1 MEKSPAGISDG
12 ADHLVLA
19 TSCYS
24 RIELDADRLD
34 AGYEALPG
42 SHRALYR
49 CCRPVIKLQACRLR
63 APEDFYTATSACPRV
78 LVARRAPWRTPGWR
92 LLAAH
97 RDRQERPGKHSWLR
111 AATSPEEMGRQ
122 MACGLHGRVG
132 AAQVVFIGKIALL
145 FNTPPTPGLQL
156 CSNTRRG
163 KPRCPCSASKPRTW
177 RLTAVVGCPLV
188 SSAPFAPPSM
198 SDEHVHDQAKQM
210 MAKVRI
216 VVISPPP
223 SA

>member
-1 MEKSPAGISDG
+1 MLI
-12 ADHLVLA
+12 
-19 TSCYS
+19 
-24 RIELDADRLD
+24 RLDADRWMLD
-34 AGYEALPG
+34 TKPYPDLTARFTGATDRLL
-42 SHRALYR
+42 SYR
-49 CCRPVIKLQACRLR
+49 PADSTRPKTFIPRLR
-63 APEDFYTATSACPRV
+63 
-78 LVARRAPWRTPGWR
+78 LARECLWRDAHLGARLDGASLQPIAIVKSDQESTRGCVRLRRQRKWDGKWR
-92 LLAAH
+92 
-97 RDRQERPGKHSWLR
+97 
-111 AATSPEEMGRQ
+111 
-122 MACGLHGRVG
+122 
-132 AAQVVFIGKIALL
+132 VVFTEESALRKSFLLWKILTWGALL

-216 VVISPPP
+216 VVSSPPP

>member
-1 MEKSPAGISDG
+1 MA
-12 ADHLVLA
+12 A
-19 TSCYS
+19 C
-24 RIELDADRLD
+24 
-34 AGYEALPG
+34 GY
-42 SHRALYR
+42 
-49 CCRPVIKLQACRLR
+49 
-63 APEDFYTATSACPRV
+63 
-78 LVARRAPWRTPGWR
+78 VARGNGTANGVWSSRKSWRCV
-92 LLAAH
+92 
-97 RDRQERPGKHSWLR
+97 S
-111 AATSPEEMGRQ
+111 
-122 MACGLHGRVG
+122 
-132 AAQVVFIGKIALL
+132 ALL

-163 KPRCPCSASKPRTW
+163 KPRCPCSASEPRTW

-216 VVISPPP
+216 VVSSPPP

>member
-1 MEKSPAGISDG
+1 
-12 ADHLVLA
+12 
-19 TSCYS
+19 
-24 RIELDADRLD
+24 
-34 AGYEALPG
+34 
-42 SHRALYR
+42 
-49 CCRPVIKLQACRLR
+49 
-63 APEDFYTATSACPRV
+63 
-78 LVARRAPWRTPGWR
+78 
-92 LLAAH
+92 
-97 RDRQERPGKHSWLR
+97 
-111 AATSPEEMGRQ
+111 

-132 AAQVVFIGKIALL
+132 AAQVVFIVEDSNLRRSLL

-216 VVISPPP
+216 VVSSPPP